1 MSILDF
7 VKEAGHA
14 LGISGGDA
22 PTADS
27 LKTAVEQLGF
37 DTSGL
42 DVEVDGDKAM
52 VSGQVP
58 SQEEKEKIVLALG
71 NCKGIASVDDKIEV
85 AQDAQAQS
93 QSSQSQSQSQ
103 GGVSAAAP
111 ASFYT
116 VEDGDTLSS
125 IAKKQYGSANKYEVI
140 FRANQP
146 MLKDPNAIYPGQVL
160 RIPPLQ

>member
-14 LGISGGDA
+14 LGISGGEA

-42 DVEVDGDKAM
+42 DVEVEGDKAV

-58 SQEEKEKIVLALG
+58 NQEEKEKIILALG
-71 NCKGIASVDDKIEV
+71 NCKGIASVEDKIAV
-85 AQDAQAQS
+85 AQDTQS
-93 QSSQSQSQSQ
+93 QSQGQGQAQSQ
-103 GGVSAAAP
+103 GGVSAASP
-111 ASFYT
+111 ATFYT
-116 VEDGDTLSS
+116 VEEGDTLSA